1 MNNFAAV
8 FKRINFFVI
17 TLLLFL
23 KFCYGRILNI
33 LFLEYK
39 KNPFPER

>member
-1 MNNFAAV
+1 MNNLAAV
-8 FKRINFFVI
+8 FNRIDFFII

-33 LFLEYK
+33 PFLEYK